1 MPIFAGKKRE
11 VMFIVIGIMVAGMVL
26 GYVLRCVR
34 MEWTH
39 LLVTLLIWLLLFLLG
54 IEVGE
59 NEQIMRG
66 LHTLGLEALLLAVG
80 GVLGSVLAAKWL
92 WHTLHIRTG
101 SLQQGATCGKA
112 GLWQAMRGSVV
123 IVAFFVVGTLCGAFG
138 IMPFDTTESYFSYY
152 ALCVLMFSV
161 GLGIGH
167 NPQTLRSFRELPSRL
182 FFLPLMTVLGTLVGS
197 ALICL
202 LLEERSLT
210 DCLAVGS
217 GFAYY
222 SLSSILITQLKT
234 PSLGVQLATELG
246 TIALMA
252 NIMREIM
259 ALLGAPL
266 FARYFGRLA
275 PICAGGATTMD
286 TTLPVITRY
295 AGKELVFVSI
305 LHGILVDLSV
315 PFFVSFFCS

>member
-1 MPIFAGKKRE
+1 
-11 VMFIVIGIMVAGMVL
+11 
-26 GYVLRCVR
+26 
-34 MEWTH
+34 
-39 LLVTLLIWLLLFLLG
+39 
-54 IEVGE
+54 
-59 NEQIMRG
+59 
-66 LHTLGLEALLLAVG
+66 
-80 GVLGSVLAAKWL
+80 
-92 WHTLHIRTG
+92 
-101 SLQQGATCGKA
+101 
-112 GLWQAMRGSVV
+112 MRGSLIVV
-123 IVAFFVVGTLCGAFG
+123 GFFALGCLLGAGGGLLEAWIKGDASLYVLYLLMFQVGLSIGSDKKLKEILRSIRPRLLLVPLATIVGTL
-138 IMPFDTTESYFSYY
+138 TFS
-152 ALCVLMFSV
+152 AAVS
-161 GLGIGH
+161 
-167 NPQTLRSFRELPSRL
+167 
-182 FFLPLMTVLGTLVGS
+182 
-197 ALICL
+197 L
-202 LLEERSLT
+202 LLVKWSLM

-222 SLSSILITQLKT
+222 SLSSILITQLKE

-266 FARYFGRLA
+266 FVRYFGRLA